1 MELRE
6 TVDMMCSEDY
16 NERFKAEYYQ
26 LDDRI
31 GKLSALVELYNNDML
46 DFEPKCSIELLLW
59 QLSTMK
65 EYKSILSRRAQ
76 IEGIHI
82 DGVEDSSKTGEL
94 VTCKDCKNCLHV
106 TTDRGVCTSFLF
118 TVNLDDYCSWAEKSD
133 DEQPA

>member
-31 GKLSALVELYNNDML
+31 GKLSALVESYNNDML

-82 DGVEDSSKTGEL
+82 DGVEDSSTTEEL
-94 VTCKDCKNCLHV
+94 TMCRDCKNCKYFLTGSGV
-106 TTDRGVCTSFLF
+106 RGVCTEFGF
-118 TVNLDDYCSWAEKSD
+118 TVKPDDYCAWAEKEES
-133 DEQPA
+133 